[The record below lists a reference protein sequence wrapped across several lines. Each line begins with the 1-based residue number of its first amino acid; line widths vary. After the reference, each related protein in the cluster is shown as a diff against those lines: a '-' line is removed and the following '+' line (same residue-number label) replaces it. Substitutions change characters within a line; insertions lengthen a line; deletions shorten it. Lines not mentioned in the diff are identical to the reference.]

1 MLTMERFNHTLYII
15 GGASTALEIR
25 ETIDM
30 VKNEYDCIV
39 NVIENGGT
47 CRYSFVE
54 DDGLVE
60 HLIRSIK
67 KSYIIGFV
75 DQKLRAKYRKLMEEN
90 GAVPANVVHPKA
102 VISKSAIIGNGNYI
116 AAYSIIS
123 SEAKVGDHNLVNL
136 SVTLG
141 HNTDIGN
148 NNIFNPGARISG
160 CAVIEDRCL
169 FGANSF
175 VYQGIHICSD
185 TLIDAMTYLNQ
196 NIEEPSICT
205 SNTGMKKYKNRFI

>member
-1 MLTMERFNHTLYII
+1 MEQFNHTLYII

-25 ETIDM
+25 EAIYL
-30 VKNEYDCIV
+30 VKNDYDCIV
-39 NVIENGGT
+39 NVVENGGT

-54 DDGLVE
+54 DDGLID
-60 HLIRSIK
+60 HLKRSIQ
-67 KSYIIGFV
+67 KSYIIGFT
-75 DQKLRAKYRKLMEEN
+75 DQRLRAKYIELMEKY
-90 GAVPANVVHPKA
+90 GATATNVIHPTA
-102 VISKSAIIGNGNYI
+102 LISNSAIIGNGNYV

-136 SVTLG
+136 SVTIG

-160 CAVIEDRCL
+160 CVEIGDRCL
-169 FGANSF
+169 FGANAF
-175 VYQGIHICSD
+175 VFQGIHICSD
-185 TLIDAMTYLNQ
+185 CAIDALTYVNQ

-205 SNTGMKKYKNRFI
+205 SNTSFKIFKNRLR